1 MDQNTVNLQAF
12 FYMLAVSEGT
22 ENHPL
27 TKNHGYDVIVYGN
40 DGKPEVF
47 TDFSNHPFANGR
59 PGKVFNSK
67 GERSTAS
74 GRYQFLLK
82 YWEHYKAQLSL
93 PDFSPAS
100 QDKWA
105 LQLIKECKALDDI
118 YAGRIEEAITK
129 CRSRWA
135 SLPGAGYGQHENS
148 MAKLVTAYKSAGGL
162 VSA

>member
-1 MDQNTVNLQAF
+1 MDQKEVNLHAF
-12 FYMLAVSEGT
+12 LYTLAVSEGT

-27 TKNHGYDVIVYGN
+27 TKNHGYDVIVYGT
-40 DGKPEVF
+40 DGKPEIF
-47 TDFSNHPFANGR
+47 TDFSTHPFADGR
-59 PGKVFNSK
+59 PGKIFNSK

-74 GRYQFLLK
+74 GRYQFLVK
-82 YWEHYKAQLSL
+82 YWSHYKAQLNL
-93 PDFSPAS
+93 PDFSPES

-105 LQLIKECKALDDI
+105 LQLIKECKALEDI

-148 MAKLVTAYKSAGGL
+148 MEKLVTAYKTAGGS
-162 VSA
+162 VAV